1 MKNVTKAKLFT
12 IDELAMI
19 CALAVAKST
28 AQMLAS
34 GEIDDDTAV
43 KLNKKTATNIA
54 LEIACSQVEEEQ

>member
-19 CALAVAKST
+19 CALAVAQST
-28 AQMLAS
+28 AQMRVS

-43 KLNKKTATNIA
+43 KLNKKIATNIS
-54 LEIACSQVEEEQ
+54 LEIACNQVEGEK